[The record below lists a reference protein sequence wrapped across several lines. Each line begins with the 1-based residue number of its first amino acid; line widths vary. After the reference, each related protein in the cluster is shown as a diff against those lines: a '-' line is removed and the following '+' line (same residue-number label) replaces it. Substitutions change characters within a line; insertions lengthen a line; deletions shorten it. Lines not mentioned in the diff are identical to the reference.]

1 MLELKECKMNHV
13 ELCGKINEL
22 RKMEGNRKT
31 IERADLLKKIIK
43 EINVMKELKLENSLG
58 NFSESTYTN
67 SRGKKYP
74 TYIMNRD
81 AILQMCASE
90 SVYVRAKMIEY
101 INTLEEQVSELD
113 RLILKSLDPNLT
125 KEERIEI
132 ERRRAELSK
141 ERDEKASW
149 FDDFLN
155 SNGCYSSTQVAKL
168 FKLSSAQKLNKILN
182 ENKIIYKKGKSWL
195 PYSDVDKSWYKL
207 IVGSNNDH
215 NYSQL
220 KFSPKGVYEISKLL
234 EIEFEKEDL
243 KKLA

>member
-1 MLELKECKMNHV
+1 
-13 ELCGKINEL
+13 
-22 RKMEGNRKT
+22 
-31 IERADLLKKIIK
+31 
-43 EINVMKELKLENSLG
+43 
-58 NFSESTYTN
+58 
-67 SRGKKYP
+67 
-74 TYIMNRD
+74 
-81 AILQMCASE
+81 
-90 SVYVRAKMIEY
+90 MIEY

-141 ERDEKASW
+141 ERDEKANW

-182 ENKIIYKKGKSWL
+182 ENKIIYKKGTNWL

-207 IVGSNNDH
+207 ILSRCG
-215 NYSQL
+215 
-220 KFSPKGVYEISKLL
+220 
-234 EIEFEKEDL
+234 KE
-243 KKLA
+243 

>member
-13 ELCGKINEL
+13 ELCAKINEL
-22 RKMEGNRKT
+22 REMEGNRKQL
-31 IERADLLKKIIK
+31 RQRDLMTKIRK
-43 EINVMKELKLENSLG
+43 EVNAMKSLG
-58 NFSESTYTN
+58 LEGVRNFSQTTFTDSQGKTHESF
-67 SRGKKYP
+67 K
-74 TYIMNRD
+74 MNRD
-81 AILQMCASE
+81 AILQICASE
-90 SVYVRAKMIEY
+90 SVYVRAKIIEY
-101 INTLEEQVSELD
+101 INTLEEQVSEMD

-182 ENKIIYKKGKSWL
+182 ENKIIYKKGKNWL

-207 IVGSNNDH
+207 IVGSNNEH

-234 EIEFEKEDL
+234 EIEFEEEDL